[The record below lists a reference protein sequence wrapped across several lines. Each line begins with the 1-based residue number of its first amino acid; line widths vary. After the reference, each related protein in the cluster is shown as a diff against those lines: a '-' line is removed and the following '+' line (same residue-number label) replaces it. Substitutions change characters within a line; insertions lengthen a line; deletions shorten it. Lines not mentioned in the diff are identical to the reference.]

1 MIRENRPDSL
11 RHLLNFT
18 LPLRMGFIADEDIK
32 AVTDK
37 FVRLER
43 KLADVLLIKA
53 HHFPYP
59 VSPGDDGAG
68 ITGIFSP
75 QPEG

>member
-1 MIRENRPDSL
+1 
-11 RHLLNFT
+11 
-18 LPLRMGFIADEDIK
+18 MGFIANENIK

-43 KLADVLLIKA
+43 KLADVLLVKA

-59 VSPGDDGAG
+59 VSPGDDGSG
-68 ITGIFSP
+68 IIGIFSP
-75 QPEG
+75 